1 MRRNQVSIIFSKVTK
16 EYVFRHEKPTLS
28 DFVYLHNRKDEVF
41 TALSSVSFEVN
52 KGDRLAFIGVNGS
65 GKTTVLKLMA
75 GVSSPTLGKIQISGR
90 AVSLI
95 DLAAGFHPD
104 LSGVD
109 NIIINAL
116 LIGMKKNEVK
126 KQLPNII
133 SFADIGQF
141 IDQPFFTYS
150 EGMKLRL
157 GFSVGVHSDPDIFII
172 DENIAAGDENFK
184 KKATE
189 KIHELFI
196 SGKTIVL
203 ASHMLDFIKHNFNR
217 VIWLEKGKIRMNGG
231 VEVVDSFI
239 ASFK

>member
-1 MRRNQVSIIFSKVTK
+1 MRKNRASVVFSNVTK
-16 EYVFRHEKPTLS
+16 SYFFRHEKPTLS
-28 DFVYLHNRKDEVF
+28 DFVYFHNRKNESF
-41 TALSSVSFEVN
+41 TALSSVSFEV
-52 KGDRLAFIGVNGS
+52 KQGERLAFIGVNGS

-75 GVSSPTLGKIQISGR
+75 GVTSPTSGNIHLSGR

-116 LIGMKKNEVK
+116 LIGMKKTEVK
-126 KQLPNII
+126 KQLDNII

-157 GFSVGVHSDPDIFII
+157 GFSVGVHSNPDIFII

-184 KKATE
+184 KKATT
-189 KIHELFI
+189 KIHELFN
-196 SGKTIVL
+196 SGKTIIL
-203 ASHMLDFIKHNFNR
+203 ASHMLDFIKDNFNR